1 MLSTTGF
8 GVAGGPPRSQQ
19 QPPPARDQTFASP
32 ATAPP
37 PYYPPTGPLPQQP
50 SQRQPYLRQDP
61 RQRQGPLPSTQPQW
75 PQPPPLRASAAGRP
89 DARRDAGEV
98 DDLGSTLSE
107 LSDEING
114 GAGSGVSTVLNA
126 EIGGVGEGRSTVFN
140 MVASGKTVPKGG
152 MAGVPLPPG
161 STKTETQ
168 ALVDFLKSAGPATAA
183 SPLAKVSVAKA
194 APSEEKKKKGF
205 NWFRPNT
212 SGNNGASKSSSLDR
226 LKKSSKK
233 PGPKSPPPP
242 SPPPAQPALEQH
254 RMHAGRGQA
263 AGSASDLPSAADLAS
278 FDVSQDSSDPSL
290 QFLRGEVQQQLQD
303 LTISQP
309 SKPSA
314 ALGALGMTPP
324 HRPPDTST
332 PSSVSNAVSM
342 QLFYSTNVSDSK
354 VPLPNSLTQQSMYS
368 AHPAG
373 SGLVMP
379 PPPPATNDEAVLRQY
394 DQSLRLYQSFLRL
407 QQQQQQQQQQ
417 FLQQLQKSN
426 TVTYGFDY
434 VDDDEDAYMDE
445 ADGMDDDDDTDLSS
459 IDDELRANTLR
470 NSIVTSRYPP
480 ADSDVVVPVEH
491 HFHHHHHHHHYHH
504 ESSGTTMTTV
514 SSSVEVRPRRRN
526 SKTKRV
532 IFRNSVEQL
541 TPVSVILSS
550 VSKAGGVPSDE
561 TVRRTAGGG
570 AIMIP
575 AEKLTALVDPD
586 LVDDSEDEV
595 DRAYSQ
601 ITHAG
606 ISGIRPDDPRGW
618 SSAGS
623 DDTEPDDHEYGRM
636 DPATSRARVPG
647 GGGGGGN
654 GLDSG
659 DETEDEEEVMYAVS
673 RADLK
678 PEAEDREDLRPGDVI
693 ANGDISPVAIPQEE
707 LDPALRAAAE
717 MQNRKAERERT
728 FMYSWDGQDGA
739 ATAGAVG
746 TTVAGPEA
754 EQRASDM
761 AADGYTVRAPAT
773 SADDSQPQSPS
784 RQTALSPGSASSSS
798 GTAFSPDSAR
808 AGSSGYFSSGSPA
821 EAKPETA
828 APEPP
833 ASATPVAPPR
843 TAVPPPLKPHMA
855 AVEVDAAVQAAAEA
869 KLEGGGH
876 TAATVA
882 VGTEDGPAAAMPP
895 SPPTG
900 RRRVRH
906 VQQQTRRVAT
916 ESIGVQAGASADE
929 RATAAATAAA
939 EAAAQA
945 ALARLR
951 GELARVR
958 VEGDVARAVAD
969 GLRGDVARL
978 AGAAEERT
986 RSFDREARGV
996 MESIRTLIA
1005 QRAAL
1010 AQTAGE
1016 LRDEVARVSDWHEQ
1030 MLSRSEFA
1038 DYLNY

>member
-1 MLSTTGF
+1 
-8 GVAGGPPRSQQ
+8 
-19 QPPPARDQTFASP
+19 
-32 ATAPP
+32 
-37 PYYPPTGPLPQQP
+37 
-50 SQRQPYLRQDP
+50 
-61 RQRQGPLPSTQPQW
+61 
-75 PQPPPLRASAAGRP
+75 
-89 DARRDAGEV
+89 
-98 DDLGSTLSE
+98 
-107 LSDEING
+107 
-114 GAGSGVSTVLNA
+114 
-126 EIGGVGEGRSTVFN
+126 
-140 MVASGKTVPKGG
+140 
-152 MAGVPLPPG
+152 
-161 STKTETQ
+161 
-168 ALVDFLKSAGPATAA
+168 
-183 SPLAKVSVAKA
+183 
-194 APSEEKKKKGF
+194 
-205 NWFRPNT
+205 
-212 SGNNGASKSSSLDR
+212 
-226 LKKSSKK
+226 
-233 PGPKSPPPP
+233 
-242 SPPPAQPALEQH
+242 PALEQY
-254 RMHAGRGQA
+254 RTYAGRGQV
-263 AGSASDLPSAADLAS
+263 AGSTGELPSAADLAS
-278 FDVSQDSSDPSL
+278 FDVSQDPPDPAL
-290 QFLRGEVQQQLQD
+290 KFLREEVQQQLQD

-314 ALGALGMTPP
+314 VPSALGMVPP
-324 HRPPDTST
+324 RRLPDTSAS
-332 PSSVSNAVSM
+332 SSVSNPVSM
-342 QLFYSTNVSDSK
+342 QLFYSTNNSDSK
-354 VPLPNSLTQQSMYS
+354 VPIPNSVSQLPMYP
-368 AHPAG
+368 APPAG
-373 SGLVMP
+373 PGLVMP

-426 TVTYGFDY
+426 AVTYGFDY

-480 ADSDVVVPVEH
+480 ADTAVVVPVEH
-491 HFHHHHHHHHYHH
+491 HFYHHHHHHHYHH

-550 VSKAGGVPSDE
+550 VSKAGGAPSDE

-601 ITHAG
+601 ITHVG

-636 DPATSRARVPG
+636 DPATGRARVPG
-647 GGGGGGN
+647 GGGGG

-728 FMYSWDGQDGA
+728 FMYSWDGQDVVAVEDSVGM
-739 ATAGAVG
+739 TAGAD
-746 TTVAGPEA
+746 A
-754 EQRASDM
+754 EQRASVAATDSYTIQALAT
-761 AADGYTVRAPAT
+761 AADDTR
-773 SADDSQPQSPS
+773 PQSPS
-784 RQTALSPGSASSSS
+784 RLAVLSPGSASSSS

-808 AGSSGYFSSGSPA
+808 AGSSDYFSSGSLT
-821 EAKPETA
+821 EAKPETV
-828 APEPP
+828 APETLAPL
-833 ASATPVAPPR
+833 TPVVPPR
-843 TAVPPPLKPHMA
+843 TAVPPSHRPRV
-855 AVEVDAAVQAAAEA
+855 AVVNAAVQAAAEA
-869 KLEGGGH
+869 PSEGTEH
-876 TAATVA
+876 VAAMVA
-882 VGTEDGPAAAMPP
+882 ERTEDGPAAATPP

-916 ESIGVQAGASADE
+916 ESTGVQVGVSVDE
-929 RATAAATAAA
+929 RAMAAAAVAA

-945 ALARLR
+945 TLTRLR
-951 GELARVR
+951 GELARAR

-978 AGAAEERT
+978 AAAAEDRT